1 MVRLNRDG
9 VIDKKISWVIRM
21 HRVKSGMSQS
31 ELGKA
36 LGVSF
41 QQIQKYENGKN
52 AIASSRIA
60 DLCQALEITPN
71 QLFGVNTERSVSTSR
86 NGSGAAD
93 AVLVTAS
100 ASVVYGL
107 PAIHRCLRC
116 CRCPAI
122 VRLSVR

>member
-71 QLFGVNTERSVSTSR
+71 ELFGVNTERSVSTSR

-100 ASVVYGL
+100 AAS
-107 PAIHRCLRC
+107 CLRTS
-116 CRCPAI
+116 RYPQVSAL
-122 VRLSVR
+122 LSLPRHC

>member
-1 MVRLNRDG
+1 MVVLSQKRIPTMVRLNRDG
-9 VIDKKISWVIRM
+9 AIDKKIGWVIRM

-52 AIASSRIA
+52 AIVSSRIA

-71 QLFGVNTERSVSTSR
+71 ELFGVTERSVSTSP

-93 AVLVTAS
+93 VS
-100 ASVVYGL
+100 
-107 PAIHRCLRC
+107 R
-116 CRCPAI
+116 
-122 VRLSVR
+122 